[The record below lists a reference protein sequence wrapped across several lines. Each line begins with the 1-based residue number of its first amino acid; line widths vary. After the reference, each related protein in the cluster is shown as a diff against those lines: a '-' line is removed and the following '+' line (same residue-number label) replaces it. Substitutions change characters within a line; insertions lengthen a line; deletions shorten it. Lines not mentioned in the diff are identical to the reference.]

1 MRAALYYLRVEAWC
15 TVSWSRRPS
24 WRILLL
30 AGHHGVPCVHP
41 RQLRGWRCRGRPF
54 GGRPCADS
62 RVPLTGG
69 PTRHIS
75 GRGGVPSPHAPTASG
90 MTMQCPEWSHRADGD
105 GRDAPDVT
113 AWPRAS
119 TE

>member
-1 MRAALYYLRVEAWC
+1 VPHCIIYVWRHGAQCRGVDG
-15 TVSWSRRPS
+15 RPS
-24 WRILLL
+24 ESCFWRDIM
-30 AGHHGVPCVHP
+30 ACPVSIQE
-41 RQLRGWRCRGRPF
+41 QLRGWRCRGRPF

-75 GRGGVPSPHAPTASG
+75 GRGGVPSPHAPTESG